1 MLKPAWIA
9 WVCESC
15 LISLIITLI
24 VFAKLTLLAFAYIC
38 LHLLTFDY
46 TLLGL
51 TTGTLDLLGLAG
63 LGLAAIS
70 SIVVLLLVL
79 RHLYVLKRHHIQNGL
94 QTNRVTTWDEVL
106 HWTWQHDCCMT
117 AWLRDRAWHGIGNTP
132 PPPRPG
138 LALTGFWM
146 LGDKKQIPTR
156 H

>member
-1 MLKPAWIA
+1 M
-9 WVCESC
+9 CESC
-15 LISLIITLI
+15 LISLIMTCLCLPLLSLLSLPL
-24 VFAKLTLLAFAYIC
+24 LTFAYIC
-38 LHLLTFDY
+38 LPLIIP
-46 TLLGL
+46 LLGL

-63 LGLAAIS
+63 LGLAAISSS

>member
-1 MLKPAWIA
+1 M
-9 WVCESC
+9 CESC

-70 SIVVLLLVL
+70 SSSIVVLLLVL

-94 QTNRVTTWDEVL
+94 QTNRVTT
-106 HWTWQHDCCMT
+106 
-117 AWLRDRAWHGIGNTP
+117 
-132 PPPRPG
+132 
-138 LALTGFWM
+138 
-146 LGDKKQIPTR
+146 
-156 H
+156 